1 MYSKLEKGD
10 ILQFRTCKELMQA
23 SEEMEK
29 QGISTMWVEQING
42 TKGLFLIVTDRTK
55 VVSTYLLEKCR
66 FCKSLEKEKERIN
79 VELLEMQ
86 KKEFAC
92 HEDIN
97 KKTSEF
103 LKATKCL
110 RDTRELIAITLI
122 EELEL

>member
-23 SEEMEK
+23 SEDMEK

-66 FCKSLEKEKERIN
+66 FCKSLEIEKERMHK
-79 VELLEMQ
+79 ELLEVQ

-92 HEDIN
+92 REDIN

-103 LKATKCL
+103 LKVTKCL

-122 EELEL
+122 EELGL